1 MAKPPA
7 KSPKATPAQARAAY
21 EKQRQRLVT
30 RYADDPEK
38 RKAALAAYESDPRIQ
53 NIRRI
58 AGMPTVTTRRQAVKE
73 TARRVIAEDRAA
85 PSIVPMALR
94 DAGGALLGSANDA
107 LFGLPAR
114 GAAAILGIDNELM
127 QEFADQQG
135 QRNSPINLGGTL
147 GAGFVTG
154 SGVARGLAAGGAK
167 LAATGAPLAQ
177 EAGNVL
183 QSVFQLRRGQN
194 AANAAKLAGTGAA
207 FGGATE
213 AGKGRSV
220 VEGAAIGAGTGLAL
234 GAGYKGG
241 KFLYGKASD
250 VLRLTGADDILRSYT
265 NTTREALQSRIA
277 AFRKQTGAEP
287 TMYELLDL
295 SDRQSLQKVFGRL
308 DRGQQ
313 ERGAELARARVEAIP
328 GEVAQLARNA
338 TRGQR
343 KRNISNLASE
353 QAASRGAPAATTAEA
368 RLAVGAADNP
378 TRLAQLRRQEAR
390 NIMGPFDERKA
401 VDKFGELVPS
411 EPRAL
416 NPKRPGEIT
425 DVPTDPEM
433 AAVIKA
439 AAGSARIRTEG
450 GEGLTV
456 REVTGMIQEL
466 KSGLTRGSVIER
478 GVAQRAIDHL
488 EGVIATRHP
497 DVAPALARMNEA
509 WAARSRQI
517 EGMLSTRNQADVN
530 PNTARNLQR
539 SENIYET
546 PEGAVGR
553 AAGQRTEL
561 LDDLGAANSP
571 ALGTVRNLAESQTEA
586 RRIAQ
591 NIGVP
596 ATRQITEAAR
606 AQSESARRLAT
617 AVRDPKF
624 DVTEIE
630 SGDLALLAAG
640 LNPSSMAYT
649 KAKAFTVMLERFGSS
664 IPQTRSRAIVDMLFS
679 RDPAMTQRAIN
690 ALRSQQE
697 GGREALRAIINAAST
712 AVATGT
718 DQSSDEVAT
727 LSPETA
733 PVEEA
738 QAEVDYTTMSDEELL
753 AALEAEE
760 AQGETDYSTM
770 SDEELLAAIEAEEAQ
785 GPYGRRVIESL
796 FPDAV
801 ITDDNR
807 DPDSDLGRKNPG
819 SYHVGTDGAVDVRP
833 IPGMTFNEF
842 VETLKAEGYNV
853 VEAID
858 ETGKGRSK
866 HATGPH
872 WHVVIGE

>member
-1 MAKPPA
+1 
-7 KSPKATPAQARAAY
+7 
-21 EKQRQRLVT
+21 
-30 RYADDPEK
+30 
-38 RKAALAAYESDPRIQ
+38 
-53 NIRRI
+53 
-58 AGMPTVTTRRQAVKE
+58 
-73 TARRVIAEDRAA
+73 
-85 PSIVPMALR
+85 
-94 DAGGALLGSANDA
+94 
-107 LFGLPAR
+107 
-114 GAAAILGIDNELM
+114 
-127 QEFADQQG
+127 
-135 QRNSPINLGGTL
+135 
-147 GAGFVTG
+147 
-154 SGVARGLAAGGAK
+154 
-167 LAATGAPLAQ
+167 
-177 EAGNVL
+177 
-183 QSVFQLRRGQN
+183 
-194 AANAAKLAGTGAA
+194 
-207 FGGATE
+207 
-213 AGKGRSV
+213 
-220 VEGAAIGAGTGLAL
+220 
-234 GAGYKGG
+234 
-241 KFLYGKASD
+241 
-250 VLRLTGADDILRSYT
+250 
-265 NTTREALQSRIA
+265 
-277 AFRKQTGAEP
+277 
-287 TMYELLDL
+287 
-295 SDRQSLQKVFGRL
+295 
-308 DRGQQ
+308 
-313 ERGAELARARVEAIP
+313 
-328 GEVAQLARNA
+328 
-338 TRGQR
+338 
-343 KRNISNLASE
+343 
-353 QAASRGAPAATTAEA
+353 
-368 RLAVGAADNP
+368 
-378 TRLAQLRRQEAR
+378 
-390 NIMGPFDERKA
+390 
-401 VDKFGELVPS
+401 
-411 EPRAL
+411 
-416 NPKRPGEIT
+416 
-425 DVPTDPEM
+425 
-433 AAVIKA
+433 
-439 AAGSARIRTEG
+439 
-450 GEGLTV
+450 
-456 REVTGMIQEL
+456 
-466 KSGLTRGSVIER
+466 
-478 GVAQRAIDHL
+478 
-488 EGVIATRHP
+488 
-497 DVAPALARMNEA
+497 
-509 WAARSRQI
+509 
-517 EGMLSTRNQADVN
+517 
-530 PNTARNLQR
+530 
-539 SENIYET
+539 
-546 PEGAVGR
+546 
-553 AAGQRTEL
+553 
-561 LDDLGAANSP
+561 
-571 ALGTVRNLAESQTEA
+571 
-586 RRIAQ
+586 
-591 NIGVP
+591 
-596 ATRQITEAAR
+596 
-606 AQSESARRLAT
+606 LAT